1 MKMELHNFQIGEKLH
16 LNWTSCHRFY
26 SANIEVIKINS
37 KSVGIKLL
45 TSPDPEDYAIGRMWT
60 VKTDMMSAT
69 AKNCLYNENEE
80 MLISCYE

>member
-1 MKMELHNFQIGEKLH
+1 MKIKLHNFQIGEKLS
-16 LNWTSCHRFY
+16 LNWTNCHDFY
-26 SANIEVIKINS
+26 SAEVEVVKVNS

-45 TSPDPEDYAIGRMWT
+45 TTPDPNDYEIGRVWT

-80 MLISCYE
+80 VLISCYE